1 MTSETPL
8 IVGISGIRGIVG
20 AGLTAEIVAR
30 FASAFGT
37 WMPAQS
43 TVLIARDTRLSG
55 EEFGAVCVAA
65 LQQTG
70 CAVVDL
76 GICSTPTTKLMVGK
90 LRANGALIVTASHNP
105 GQWNGLK
112 MVRGDGVFLNA
123 TEGEQV
129 EQIFDAED
137 FREAENGESRSYPRS
152 ECNRAHIE
160 RILDQVDVERIRRAE
175 LRVAIDY
182 CNGVG
187 SILVPYLFD
196 ELGVRVDSIN
206 AEPNGQ
212 FARDPEPLPE
222 NLSALGDAVR
232 AHAAAA
238 GFAVDPDGDRVA
250 LVDEHGN
257 PVGEDYTLALA
268 VQTVTAPR
276 RGPVVTTLSTSQT
289 VSDVAESQG
298 CSVVLT
304 AVGEVHVTEA
314 MIELQAIVGG
324 EGNGG
329 VIITDVV
336 PGRDAA
342 LGIALTLEALSR
354 AGTGLSLLIGA
365 LPRYYLS
372 KRKLSCTEGVMEQ
385 AISWL
390 RETHPDAYEHPVED
404 GTKLYLNGTLS
415 CPWIHLRASNTEPV
429 IRVCAE
435 SANAAEAM
443 ALCDAVEDFLNA
455 AAYGR

>member
-1 MTSETPL
+1 MASAAPL

-20 AGLTAEIVAR
+20 VTLTEKIVAR
-30 FASAFGT
+30 FARAFGT
-37 WMPAQS
+37 WMSAQS
-43 TVLIARDTRLSG
+43 TVLVARDTRPSG
-55 EEFGAVCVAA
+55 AEFSAVCVAA

-76 GICSTPTTKLMVGK
+76 GICSTPTTKLMVGE
-90 LRANGALIVTASHNP
+90 LQANGALIVTASHNP
-105 GQWNGLK
+105 GEWNGLK
-112 MVRGDGVFLNA
+112 MVRRDGVFLNA
-123 TEGEQV
+123 TQGAQV
-129 EQIFDAED
+129 EQIFEAED
-137 FREAENGESRSYPRS
+137 FREAAIRDSCSYPRS

-160 RILDQVDVERIRRAE
+160 RVLDQVDVERIRRAG

-182 CNGVG
+182 CNGAG
-187 SILVPYLFD
+187 SILAPDLFD
-196 ELGVRVDSIN
+196 ELGVGVDSIN

-222 NLSALGDAVR
+222 NLNALGEVVCTNG
-232 AHAAAA
+232 AAA

-250 LVDEHGN
+250 LVDEHGT

-268 VQTVTAPR
+268 VQTVTAR
-276 RGPVVTTLSTSQT
+276 RQGPVVTTLSTSQT

-298 CSVVLT
+298 CSVTLT
-304 AVGEVHVTEA
+304 AVGEVHVTET

-342 LGIALTLEALSR
+342 LGIALTLEAMSR
-354 AGTGLSLLIGA
+354 AGTGLSRLISA
-365 LPRYYLS
+365 LPRYHLS
-372 KRKLSCTEGVMEQ
+372 KRKLSCTADMQQ

-390 RETHPDAYEHPVED
+390 RETHPKAYEHPVAD
-404 GTKLYLNGTLS
+404 GTKLYLNGQLS

-435 SANAAEAM
+435 SANAAEAT
-443 ALCDAVEDFLNA
+443 ALCDAVEDFLNGA
-455 AAYGR
+455 V